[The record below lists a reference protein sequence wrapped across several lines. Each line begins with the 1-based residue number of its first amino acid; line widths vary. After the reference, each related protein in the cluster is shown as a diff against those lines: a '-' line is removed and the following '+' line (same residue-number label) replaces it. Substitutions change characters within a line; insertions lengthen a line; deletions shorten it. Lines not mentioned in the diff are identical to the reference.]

1 MSMEVVNGYVCRNC
15 TDVDYAK
22 KSIDPAHPK
31 DGPNGVDA
39 PASRQSANAQNAQAP
54 QEPSMAAGR
63 GPAVVLGGQFA
74 GSDVSN
80 VTPAPKAEAPRY
92 TPGSTVNL
100 SA

>member
-1 MSMEVVNGYVCRNC
+1 MSVEMVNGYVCRNC

-39 PASRQSANAQNAQAP
+39 PDSRKSINNIVAKEQTRSAD
-54 QEPSMAAGR
+54 R
-63 GPAVVLGGQFA
+63 GQAVVLGGQLA
-74 GSDVSN
+74 NTSSVAT
-80 VTPAPKAEAPRY
+80 VTPATKAEPPRY
-92 TPGSTVNL
+92 TPGSTVNV

>member
-1 MSMEVVNGYVCRNC
+1 MSVEMVNGYVCRNC

-39 PASRQSANAQNAQAP
+39 PDSRKSINELVARDQARSAD
-54 QEPSMAAGR
+54 R
-63 GPAVVLGGQFA
+63 GPAVVLGGQLA
-74 GSDVSN
+74 NTSDVAT
-80 VTPAPKAEAPRY
+80 VTPATKADPTRY
-92 TPGSTVNL
+92 TPGSTVNV

>member
-1 MSMEVVNGYVCRNC
+1 MSVEMVNGYVCRNC

-39 PASRQSANAQNAQAP
+39 PDSRKSINELVAKDQAKSAD
-54 QEPSMAAGR
+54 R
-63 GPAVVLGGQFA
+63 GPAVVLGGQFSGA
-74 GSDVSN
+74 SDAAKM
-80 VTPAPKAEAPRY
+80 TPATRATPPY
-92 TPGSTVNL
+92 TPGSSVNI